1 MQATLPRI
9 GSGSFTFSWG
19 SENDR
24 GQATIFKGKANW
36 ASADNDYQA
45 YELDD
50 GEFDKEA
57 TPEAGAA
64 EELLGEFDDWVE
76 LVDTPPHGED

>member
-36 ASADNDYQA
+36 ASAGDSDYQA

-50 GEFDKEA
+50 LDWAGEFD
-57 TPEAGAA
+57 
-64 EELLGEFDDWVE
+64 EEEFEDDE
-76 LVDTPPHGED
+76 EEYYEM